1 MDKQHFMLIYKQY
14 NEAQLNNQYNIRLH
28 VPAFADYFERWEQ
41 LSKETREKYQF
52 VKDIRYG
59 DHERECLDVFPS
71 AKPNSK
77 TLVYIH
83 GGYWHLFD
91 KSKFHFIAD
100 AFHDDNVTT
109 VLINYPLAPASTI
122 GEMVASCRKAI
133 LWLHKNV
140 QQFNGDPQ
148 QVYIIGNSAGAHL
161 AAMLLQKEWMQQN
174 TVDFIKGV
182 SLLSGIFNLL
192 PVQLLQL
199 NSVLNISDKI
209 AMHNSPVTLIPAG
222 NCPVLVCVGG
232 DETDEFKC
240 QSKAL
245 YDAWKDKNA
254 AVRFLELA
262 GINHYS
268 MLELLLNKTASLPVA
283 VREIMDI

>member
-14 NEAQLNNQYNIRLH
+14 NEEQLNNQYNLRLH
-28 VPAFADYFERWEQ
+28 VPDFATYFERWEK
-41 LSKETREKYQF
+41 LSKETREKYLII
-52 VKDIRYG
+52 KDIHYG

-100 AFHDDNVTT
+100 AFHADDVTT
-109 VLINYPLAPASTI
+109 VLINYPLAPAATMD
-122 GEMVASCRKAI
+122 EMVASCRKAL
-133 LWLHKNV
+133 LWLHKNL

-148 QVYIIGNSAGAHL
+148 QVYIMGNSAGAHL
-161 AAMLLQKEWMQQN
+161 AAMLVEKEWMQKN
-174 TVDFIKGV
+174 AADFIKGV
-182 SLLSGIFNLL
+182 CLLSGIFNLL

-199 NSVLNISDKI
+199 NSILNMSRET
-209 AMHNSPVTLIPAG
+209 AMRNSPVELIPAEH
-222 NCPVLVCVGG
+222 CPLLICVGG

-240 QSKAL
+240 QSKQL
-245 YDAWKDKNA
+245 YDKWKNKNTA
-254 AVRFLELA
+254 IKFLELP

-268 MLELLLNKTASLPVA
+268 ILESLLNKTSTLYIAMHKMMN
-283 VREIMDI
+283 I